1 LMKYF
6 QKNPRDANKKKIHF
20 ETSAI
25 DTYRYLEMNL
35 KYIYSQKLITHIY
48 QNIINM
54 FILYFLIQKVLLV
67 LKKYYIEN
75 LIVEYLQAHIITH
88 FFGILLA

>member
-1 LMKYF
+1 VAGERGRSCGQWLAFM
-6 QKNPRDANKKKIHF
+6 D
-20 ETSAI
+20 
-25 DTYRYLEMNL
+25 
-35 KYIYSQKLITHIY
+35 

>member
-1 LMKYF
+1 VAGERGRSCGQWLAFMDQPVRASTFVKCFHLLMD
-6 QKNPRDANKKKIHF
+6 Q
-20 ETSAI
+20 ETSG
-25 DTYRYLEMNL
+25 
-35 KYIYSQKLITHIY
+35 
-48 QNIINM
+48 NM